1 MIYAFVR
8 NDAFVITSLVLEL
21 VWRIQAACC
30 EAAVC
35 NKYIIA
41 VRVVPWFVTILL
53 TKREVKMAGQVFF
66 LHFYG
71 PRYRQGPYKQKKRT
85 RPISSNL
92 DRTSL
97 VNKGFII

>member
-8 NDAFVITSLVLEL
+8 NDAFVITSLVLKL

-53 TKREVKMAGQVFF
+53 DILCRQILRDAETYFNFVPCLFFFFFFFF
-66 LHFYG
+66 LTLQI
-71 PRYRQGPYKQKKRT
+71 R
-85 RPISSNL
+85 
-92 DRTSL
+92 
-97 VNKGFII
+97 